1 MPILCSQKPPVTCH
15 VTQDDSRC
23 PSRTHTSWSSVSLWP
38 RLLLPSAS
46 FCCRHLALW
55 VFWAGSFFGALTVSA
70 RNALFQVSTW
80 LTAILPSV
88 SPFWTT
94 EPQIATWPPFRP
106 PFPPSLLHFSPWTS
120 LLANILH
127 NSLICFIIC
136 ILSLP
141 CKLQKGKHLCLFCL
155 VMC

>member
-23 PSRTHTSWSSVSLWP
+23 PSRTHTSWSSVVSDLVSYC
-38 RLLLPSAS
+38 LLPPSALDILLFGYS
-46 FCCRHLALW
+46 GQAPSSGHLLSLPGMLFSRYPRGSLPYLLQWALS
-55 VFWAGSFFGALTVSA
+55 GPP
-70 RNALFQVSTW
+70 NPK
-80 LTAILPSV
+80 LPHG
-88 SPFWTT
+88 TL
-94 EPQIATWPPFRP
+94 RP

-141 CKLQKGKHLCLFCL
+141 CELQKGKHVCLFCF